1 MKTVI
6 IIYLLVLLAPVASA
20 EVYRWEDENGINFTD
35 DPASVPEKYR
45 EKVASET
52 MGQIKEPAPHV
63 RVEATRRK
71 IPVVTQEKQIAAYQ
85 DGLERQRPA
94 TGAIRQIQGRAV
106 AVNARNAKEPFPSL
120 ATAVVVCILSTLF
133 LAIAWIATI
142 FDISKSEFIT
152 PSIKA
157 AWMVVVIFIPGV
169 GMMLYYILGLGQK
182 KIRSYLRQ
190 RLKE

>member
-6 IIYLLVLLAPVASA
+6 IIYLLALLASVASA
-20 EVYRWEDENGINFTD
+20 EVYRWDDENGMNFTD

-45 EKVASET
+45 EKVSSEAT
-52 MGQIKEPAPHV
+52 GQIKNPAPQV

-71 IPVVTQEKQIAAYQ
+71 IPVVTQENQIAAYQ
-85 DGLERQRPA
+85 DDLERQRRA
-94 TGAIRQIQGRAV
+94 TGAIRQIQSRALAV
-106 AVNARNAKEPFPSL
+106 AEHADNDFPSL
-120 ATAVVVCILSTLF
+120 ATAVVVCLLSTLF

-157 AWMVVVIFIPGV
+157 AWMAVVILMPGI
-169 GMMLYYILGLGQK
+169 GMMYYYILGLGQK
-182 KIRSYLRQ
+182 SS
-190 RLKE
+190 